1 MQKLIEKTHY
11 PQESEYGCIPASIRM
26 VFSAFEKG
34 LGERYTELSLINLLG
49 TSQRG
54 SLLENLMRI
63 SKLGFQVEVVSS
75 NLSELLA
82 YLQAEKKPVIV
93 VVYAQYIPYLNSDS
107 LHAVVVV
114 RLDAQ
119 NIYFNDPLR
128 EEYPMILS
136 HDEFQRA
143 WSVWGNL
150 LIKIER
156 TMN

>member
-1 MQKLIEKTHY
+1 MQELIEKTHY

-26 VFSAFEKG
+26 VFSAFEVA
-34 LGERYTELSLINLLG
+34 LGERYSELDLIHLLG

-54 SLLENLMRI
+54 SLWENLTRI
-63 SKLGFQVEVVSS
+63 SQLGFQVEVVSS
-75 NLSELLA
+75 NLSELFA
-82 YLQAEKKPVIV
+82 YLQAKKKPVIV

-114 RLDAQ
+114 GLDSQ

-128 EEYPMILS
+128 KECPMILS
-136 HDEFQRA
+136 NDEFQRA